1 MAVINSVDNKVSKMK
16 QCICAVLVFN
26 TLMVSLFSGHLYI
39 AYIRVSQDR
48 VCLTLA
54 YDYFYHSSD
63 SHFLTC
69 K

>member
-39 AYIRVSQDR
+39 AYIRVSQAQSWGPTW
-48 VCLTLA
+48 VHVLVSGLA
-54 YDYFYHSSD
+54 LHN
-63 SHFLTC
+63 
-69 K
+69 